1 VLSSQVLLLL
11 LSSQKEAVL
20 VVVVEEEE
28 EEGILYEGGVRG
40 ITRGDKSCSKN
51 SNTLSAAN
59 SSCGLN
65 PSPVAMALTQ
75 AVSDRSTSPNIKTT
89 TSYGKENLEG
99 GEDDE
104 HDEDDDD
111 DGDDEENDDDDDD
124 DEYDDDEVDE
134 DDDGDDDDD
143 DDDEVDDDVDD
154 DDDGNDGDGDVHAD
168 GMGGSLSKKAVL
180 ACVCELAFKMPN
192 ALAPGTLLTST
203 PPSKEPS
210 HQRWPSPHC

>member
-1 VLSSQVLLLL
+1 MLSSQVLLLL

-20 VVVVEEEE
+20 VVVVEEKE

-124 DEYDDDEVDE
+124 DEYDD
-134 DDDGDDDDD
+134 
-143 DDDEVDDDVDD
+143 EVDDDVDD